1 MNLKVR
7 CCCTFNKGPVRFI
20 EVEPVIPIPA
30 SAEILDEVS
39 WWLDLEETV
48 EYSPDLLLYPGGS
61 ASNFGFPFTVGDD
74 PVIVWSTD
82 TPRIW
87 WPNNEIRANNNLA
100 DIFSLRHRGWR
111 IKEDGRT
118 ADYEG
123 LLDVGGTR
131 IVWVRPGGSI
141 EDPIEQLNA
150 GGFFFFKEVFAQTP
164 AITASRTP
172 PGSTDPYLV
181 GYNPRKECCKPEQA
195 RYYGSG
201 EHPKLLFDFT
211 EQFPA
216 EITMKFTYRF
226 FLRNNSDGLQTY
238 EVENTYGKF
247 VGGGL
252 TLPTVQNV
260 FGFQKGVTGFDTED
274 PEDSDFIKFGYRA
287 IRTDVISDGGALSS
301 DRLVAAPSI
310 PFYYVSAGKKDLG
323 SNGDL
328 AAGESENGSS
338 SSLPGFPAS
347 VTTDQVAASQL
358 FPHKIEAGDIL
369 QDVIH
374 CPGLGVP
381 DPVPTLGNKN
391 IVARI
396 LAPTTPTPDP
406 NGTSTRGAFTSGS
419 YKGASALELNYC
431 WSLVSAYVGA
441 DDGITEGTEPT
452 NSTLGGVGNPR
463 PVGTTVF
470 PFFVWDENANLNLD
484 GFTNPLDGSYHFM
497 TEGLPNDVSITEF
510 QNPIQG
516 IPDLRGFPFPLE
528 VTLA

>member
-1 MNLKVR
+1 MNVKVR

-87 WPNNEIRANNNLA
+87 WPNNEIRDNNNLA

-123 LLDVGGTR
+123 LLDVSGTR

-172 PGSTDPYLV
+172 PGATDPYLV

-226 FLRNNSDGLQTY
+226 FKRNNSDGLQTY

-252 TLPTVQNV
+252 TLPTVETV
-260 FGFQKGVTGFDTED
+260 FG
-274 PEDSDFIKFGYRA
+274 
-287 IRTDVISDGGALSS
+287 
-301 DRLVAAPSI
+301 
-310 PFYYVSAGKKDLG
+310 
-323 SNGDL
+323 
-328 AAGESENGSS
+328 
-338 SSLPGFPAS
+338 
-347 VTTDQVAASQL
+347 
-358 FPHKIEAGDIL
+358 
-369 QDVIH
+369 
-374 CPGLGVP
+374 
-381 DPVPTLGNKN
+381 
-391 IVARI
+391 
-396 LAPTTPTPDP
+396 
-406 NGTSTRGAFTSGS
+406 
-419 YKGASALELNYC
+419 
-431 WSLVSAYVGA
+431 
-441 DDGITEGTEPT
+441 
-452 NSTLGGVGNPR
+452 NP
-463 PVGTTVF
+463 
-470 PFFVWDENANLNLD
+470 
-484 GFTNPLDGSYHFM
+484 
-497 TEGLPNDVSITEF
+497 
-510 QNPIQG
+510 
-516 IPDLRGFPFPLE
+516 
-528 VTLA
+528 